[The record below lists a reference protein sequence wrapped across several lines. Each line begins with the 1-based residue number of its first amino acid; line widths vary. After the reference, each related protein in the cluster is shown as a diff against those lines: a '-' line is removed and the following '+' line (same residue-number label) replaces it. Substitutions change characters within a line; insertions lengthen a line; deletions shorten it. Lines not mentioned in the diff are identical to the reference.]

1 MQDAKPSTIRRFVD
15 ELPVSLKGNGIYY
28 FPRGG
33 VAVFE
38 QLAREGRVM

>member
-1 MQDAKPSTIRRFVD
+1 MQDAKPSTITRFVNK
-15 ELPVSLKGNGIYY
+15 LPVSLKGNGIYY

-38 QLAREGRVM
+38 QLARKGRVI